1 MIDWIC
7 TRVIKFNS
15 TPHVISFLNSR
26 VLEVYIVK
34 FWDKIVLIVI
44 EIIISKE
51 KKKYIFSNNGNVIGS
66 ILLLWIA
73 LRKDNDTVYQY
84 IEAIS
89 SQNLSSQLGYRR
101 QVVNL
106 KYANFGSCEYTR
118 LSDSVRQVWDLKS
131 TSKPGDHQIK

>member
-1 MIDWIC
+1 M
-7 TRVIKFNS
+7 
-15 TPHVISFLNSR
+15 
-26 VLEVYIVK
+26 
-34 FWDKIVLIVI
+34 I

-118 LSDSVRQVWDLKS
+118 LSDSVRQV
-131 TSKPGDHQIK
+131 

>member
-1 MIDWIC
+1 MATWLALSSGSRYAKTMIRFI
-7 TRVIKFNS
+7 
-15 TPHVISFLNSR
+15 
-26 VLEVYIVK
+26 
-34 FWDKIVLIVI
+34 
-44 EIIISKE
+44 
-51 KKKYIFSNNGNVIGS
+51 
-66 ILLLWIA
+66 
-73 LRKDNDTVYQY
+73 

-131 TSKPGDHQIK
+131 TSKPGDHQTK